1 MKTPRRRR
9 SLRRLLYALGAAVV
23 GVSAGVL
30 TAAPTGCSSSC
41 GSNCPINTAVIE
53 TDINVDPGI
62 TALAF
67 NGPACPTGLAQC
79 RGDDTT
85 TFCNHIYVTGTAEG
99 TCDLLIAI
107 AGREPMAIRLQF
119 GPRTTVG
126 CCKGFP
132 VVGDWHFTIPVYDAG
147 IYGGDGSTEA
157 VRVLTDAGV
166 TDAAIADGS
175 AIDADAAATSDG
187 D

>member
-1 MKTPRRRR
+1 MKPTPPL
-9 SLRRLLYALGAAVV
+9 LRRLLYALGAAVV
-23 GVSAGVL
+23 GVVGGAL
-30 TAAPTGCSSSC
+30 TAAPTGCGSDC

-53 TDINVDPGI
+53 TDYNVDPGI
-62 TALAF
+62 RALAF
-67 NGPACPTGLAQC
+67 SGPACPTGAPGC
-79 RGDDTT
+79 RGDDQT

-107 AGREPMAIRLQF
+107 TGRDPMAIHLEF

-132 VVGDWHFTIPVYDAG
+132 VVGEWHFTIPVYDAG

-166 TDAAIADGS
+166 SDDGS
-175 AIDADAAATSDG
+175 PGDAAATDDAAASD
-187 D
+187 